1 MQTLVQINIHVET
14 AALAKGYD
22 AICAFVNAD
31 LGTDVIEALH
41 QCGVKLILMRC
52 AGYNNV
58 DLETTKKY
66 GIAVMRVPGY
76 SPEAVAE
83 HAMAL
88 VLTANRHTHKAYIKC
103 RENNFALNGLMGVN
117 LYQKTAGIVGTG
129 KIGQAMARICH
140 GHTHKAYI
148 KCRENN
154 FALNGLMG
162 VNLYQKTAGI
172 VGTGKI
178 GQAMARICHG
188 FGMNVIAYDRYPN
201 NSLDFVKYV
210 SLNELLSSSDLI
222 SLHCPLTDETKHL
235 INEES
240 ISKMK
245 DGVIL
250 VNTSRG
256 GLIKTD
262 DLIAG
267 IRDHKFFAVGLDVY
281 EEETDF
287 VYEDMSERILPSSTI
302 QRLLSFP
309 NVTMTSHQGFFTEVG
324 LDVYEEETDFVY
336 EDMSERILPSSTIQ
350 RLLSFPNVTMTSH
363 QGFFTEEALTNI
375 AETTLENA
383 SAFMNGAELKNQVL
397 S

>member
-1 MQTLVQINIHVET
+1 MKILFYGAKDYDQQFFDKLAPQYPGVSIKFIEANIYEET
-14 AALAKGYD
+14 ASLAKGYD
-22 AICAFVNAD
+22 GICAFVNGD
-31 LGTDVIEALH
+31 LGAPVVEELNR
-41 QCGVKLILMRC
+41 QGVRLILMRC

-58 DLETTKKY
+58 DLDTAAKY
-66 GIAVMRVPGY
+66 GIKVLRVPGY

-129 KIGQAMARICH
+129 KIGLAMARIC
-140 GHTHKAYI
+140 
-148 KCRENN
+148 R
-154 FALNGLMG
+154 
-162 VNLYQKTAGI
+162 
-172 VGTGKI
+172 
-178 GQAMARICHG
+178 G
-188 FGMNVIAYDRYPN
+188 FGMKVIAYDLFPN
-201 NSLDFVKYV
+201 KELDFLEYV
-210 SLNELLSSSDLI
+210 SLDELFRRSDLI
-222 SLHCPLTDETKHL
+222 SLHCPLTEETHHL

-240 ISKMK
+240 IAKMK

-256 GLIKTD
+256 GLIRTD

-287 VYEDMSERILPSSTI
+287 VYEDMSERILQSSTI

-309 NVTMTSHQGFFTEVG
+309 NVA
-324 LDVYEEETDFVY
+324 
-336 EDMSERILPSSTIQ
+336 
-350 RLLSFPNVTMTSH
+350 MTSH

-375 AETTLENA
+375 AETTLQNA
-383 SAFMNGAELKNQVL
+383 VAFRDGKELKNEVL
-397 S
+397 G

>member
-1 MQTLVQINIHVET
+1 MKILFYGTKNYDERFFSRILPNYPGIEMKFIEANIYEET
-14 AALAKGYD
+14 ASLARGYD

-31 LGTDVIEALH
+31 LSAPVVRALARE
-41 QCGVKLILMRC
+41 GVKLILMRC

-58 DLETTKKY
+58 DLTAAKDC
-66 GIAVMRVPGY
+66 GITVLRVPGY

-129 KIGQAMARICH
+129 KIGQAMARIC
-140 GHTHKAYI
+140 
-148 KCRENN
+148 R
-154 FALNGLMG
+154 
-162 VNLYQKTAGI
+162 
-172 VGTGKI
+172 
-178 GQAMARICHG
+178 G
-188 FGMNVIAYDRYPN
+188 FGMKVIAYDLYPCKD
-201 NSLDFVKYV
+201 LDFVTYV
-210 SLNELLSSSDLI
+210 SLDQLLRESDLI
-222 SLHCPLTDETKHL
+222 SLHCPLTEETRHM
-235 INEES
+235 INEKTIE
-240 ISKMK
+240 KMK

-256 GLIKTD
+256 GLIKTE

-287 VYEDMSERILPSSTI
+287 VYEDMSERIL
-302 QRLLSFP
+302 Q
-309 NVTMTSHQGFFTEVG
+309 
-324 LDVYEEETDFVY
+324 
-336 EDMSERILPSSTIQ
+336 SSTIQ

-363 QGFFTEEALTNI
+363 QGFFTEEALSNI

-383 SAFMNGAELKNQVL
+383 AAFMDGKELKNQVL
-397 S
+397 A